1 MTPQRD
7 VIGRLAR
14 RDFADI
20 STEMSFRFRDVYDQ
34 LARIADDALIL
45 QDRIGGILDA
55 HLSSVN
61 NRLNA
66 VMKVL
71 TVVSVVILPLTLLAA
86 LYGMNVDLP
95 RFPGGDAA
103 QFWWICGICIGVI
116 AAMLG
121 VFRRKR
127 WI

>member
-1 MTPQRD
+1 ME
-7 VIGRLAR
+7 I
-14 RDFADI
+14 
-20 STEMSFRFRDVYDQ
+20 SFRFRDVYDQ
-34 LARIADDALIL
+34 LVRIADDALIF
-45 QDRIGGILDA
+45 QDRIGGILEA

-71 TVVSVVILPLTLLAA
+71 TVVSVIIMPLTLLAG

-103 QFWWICGICIGVI
+103 QFWWICGICAAAIV
-116 AAMLG
+116 AMLA
-121 VFRRKR
+121 VFRRRR